1 MWQKMQF
8 YTAARVKG
16 AAGGKC
22 CHLSVSRSGN
32 TLSSSSISLS
42 FSSHDIKLIVNVVQ
56 HRNGVVPVVIMVCS
70 LLEFR
75 K

>member
-1 MWQKMQF
+1 MQF

-42 FSSHDIKLIVNVVQ
+42 FSSHDMKLIVNVAQ
-56 HRNGVVPVVIMVCS
+56 HGYNVTVVVILFS
-70 LLEFR
+70 LYWRSLDN
-75 K
+75 

>member
-8 YTAARVKG
+8 YTAATVKG

-22 CHLSVSRSGN
+22 GHLSVSRSGN

-42 FSSHDIKLIVNVVQ
+42 FSSHDIKLIVNVAQ
-56 HRNGVVPVVIMVCS
+56 HHRGVVCSDNGLCYS
-70 LLEFR
+70 LL
-75 K
+75 

>member
-8 YTAARVKG
+8 YTAATVKG

-22 CHLSVSRSGN
+22 GHLSVSRSGN

-42 FSSHDIKLIVNVVQ
+42 FSSHDIELIVNVVQ
-56 HRNGVVPVVIMVCS
+56 HRNVTAPVVVMVYS